1 MIWDFIFS
9 VVAFTAKRVSIVQ
22 KKIPWK
28 NNFAFYDINEPLGH
42 DIKQL
47 QANSFDF
54 ILADPPFWLE
64 EVLLK
69 LFETIN
75 YLTAPK
81 SKVLICAGPP
91 MTDFLGDRVFYQL

>member
-1 MIWDFIFS
+1 M
-9 VVAFTAKRVSIVQ
+9 VSR
-22 KKIPWK
+22 KIPLK
-28 NNFAFYDINEPLGH
+28 ENFAYYDINEPLGH

-47 QANSFDF
+47 AANSFDF

-64 EVLLK
+64 KVLRK

-75 YLTAPK
+75 YLSAPK

-91 MTDFLGDRVFYQL
+91 MTDFLGNRVSF